1 MLKETASAVS
11 FFLLLRLLL
20 FTSIPQSIAKPSPG
34 WNKVALLTA
43 VRNSP
48 CSCPFSVSLI
58 RPLGALNSEPRS
70 GSLLVLPPTK
80 SCPRL
85 WGKWHEVPKGVRL
98 KTAECRELFPLSFAY
113 AQQNAGWN
121 MVVLQRCRL
130 QYSLFRPILPSLHR
144 PLGALG
150 SNPPFHGGAFWCST
164 NSAYSAVPLRGA
176 IVSMGLRGGAG
187 GHKGRNRNL
196 PWPPCKKGYKETP
209 FSFVYLTPSV
219 TAYAV
224 PAPRRGEPFGALYN
238 PLYNLSG
245 PLMTAPT
252 PHLINFRQ

>member
-1 MLKETASAVS
+1 MDGGVEP
-11 FFLLLRLLL
+11 RLCYLPS
-20 FTSIPQSIAKPSPG
+20 TPQSIAKPSPG

-113 AQQNAGWN
+113 AQQ
-121 MVVLQRCRL
+121 
-130 QYSLFRPILPSLHR
+130 LPR
-144 PLGALG
+144 FTVEPLGAVQTRRTV
-150 SNPPFHGGAFWCST
+150 PYPFAERSFQWGYGGC
-164 NSAYSAVPLRGA
+164 RGA
-176 IVSMGLRGGAG
+176 
-187 GHKGRNRNL
+187 
-196 PWPPCKKGYKETP
+196 
-209 FSFVYLTPSV
+209 
-219 TAYAV
+219 
-224 PAPRRGEPFGALYN
+224 
-238 PLYNLSG
+238 
-245 PLMTAPT
+245 
-252 PHLINFRQ
+252 

>member
-1 MLKETASAVS
+1 MRRAERKHEWLICCGEVSLTAPQKRNHPKGDFFFCVHFTPQSRLRLDGRSVS
-11 FFLLLRLLL
+11 GLLL
-20 FTSIPQSIAKPSPG
+20 FTSTPQSIAKPSPG

-113 AQQNAGWN
+113 AQQNAG
-121 MVVLQRCRL
+121 
-130 QYSLFRPILPSLHR
+130 
-144 PLGALG
+144 
-150 SNPPFHGGAFWCST
+150 
-164 NSAYSAVPLRGA
+164 
-176 IVSMGLRGGAG
+176 
-187 GHKGRNRNL
+187 
-196 PWPPCKKGYKETP
+196 
-209 FSFVYLTPSV
+209 
-219 TAYAV
+219 
-224 PAPRRGEPFGALYN
+224 
-238 PLYNLSG
+238 
-245 PLMTAPT
+245 
-252 PHLINFRQ
+252 

>member
-1 MLKETASAVS
+1 MPP
-11 FFLLLRLLL
+11 L
-20 FTSIPQSIAKPSPG
+20 FTKG
-34 WNKVALLTA
+34 
-43 VRNSP
+43 
-48 CSCPFSVSLI
+48 PFSSAEHKHPRDCFGSLFLFAPPAVI
-58 RPLGALNSEPRS
+58 VYVNPSVNPPFGVLPAPRS

-150 SNPPFHGGAFWCST
+150 SNPPHTVEPLGAVQTRRTVPYPFAERSFQWGYGGC
-164 NSAYSAVPLRGA
+164 RGA
-176 IVSMGLRGGAG
+176 
-187 GHKGRNRNL
+187 
-196 PWPPCKKGYKETP
+196 
-209 FSFVYLTPSV
+209 
-219 TAYAV
+219 
-224 PAPRRGEPFGALYN
+224 
-238 PLYNLSG
+238 
-245 PLMTAPT
+245 
-252 PHLINFRQ
+252 